1 MRVDADQKS
10 DPAFS
15 HPQVCI
21 EALKLIQGKDK
32 LSDYRQTSDSLA
44 INQYLIM
51 EPAEPKQARAHHDV
65 VLMEDVTPKPD
76 KFTKWDRTVISGPLT
91 VSQFVEVR
99 THTQTPV
106 ESNSCAL
113 CSPWDRCA
121 HTHRHSPQ
129 RRACLWRTLH
139 TPA

>member
-1 MRVDADQKS
+1 
-10 DPAFS
+10 
-15 HPQVCI
+15 
-21 EALKLIQGKDK
+21 
-32 LSDYRQTSDSLA
+32 
-44 INQYLIM
+44 M

-91 VSQFVEVR
+91 VSQFVEVC
-99 THTQTPV
+99 THRCQLRVTV
-106 ESNSCAL
+106 VFL
-113 CSPWDRCA
+113 CA
-121 HTHRHSPQ
+121 HRWIDVYTHRHLPQ

>member
-1 MRVDADQKS
+1 MSRRLLGADQKR
-10 DPAFS
+10 DPSFS

-99 THTQTPV
+99 THG
-106 ESNSCAL
+106 
-113 CSPWDRCA
+113 
-121 HTHRHSPQ
+121 RH
-129 RRACLWRTLH
+129 
-139 TPA
+139 